1 MTRASVHQQLH
12 GYRKGHQILSTSLA
26 LDGGDQDTVDRL
38 SDLAGRL
45 RPGQVFEPY
54 LTTYPLPSGTHYVVA
69 RTFQDLQAPRSGCVL
84 TRSVLV
90 PMPAWL
96 GLRTLVG
103 VLEVLVPVEPGE
115 QVGTLEVT
123 VSRGSV
129 APAEVRDGR
138 IDELVQALFLEEERP
153 VVVFDAPEAEL
164 IANRLLMALWPT
176 LRRRFSVCTL
186 ALGPRRLGERDF
198 DLVFAPAGARSRFAG
213 DEYRRIGA
221 RGSGG
226 GGQVHRWAGPT
237 AVEIFRSEEPGL
249 AAKDALGLLEGDDRG
264 DRAAVRMVLLWHELA
279 SRAATK
285 PTAVLGML
293 DILNSRGGPRAA
305 VWRGLLDIVM
315 GAADLAADGLSPS
328 ESWEFL
334 LALDGKVGWETA
346 PARLAEKVEDAA
358 RAVACRSPEETLG
371 AVQTQG
377 IGADRSAALGRG
389 FADGIAASAAFGG
402 LTGRL
407 DGLEPDLLLRLVDQ
421 SDCLKEAMVT
431 EIGRSPEVWTGT
443 VERVLRGE
451 DAPARRRVRRSIVGS
466 VDERVDGRS
475 LARLLAGAEGSELA
489 GFAVEAG
496 RAGRLGPT
504 ALAEA
509 LAKAAK
515 TTGSRTAVR
524 DAVVQR
530 VPGEA
535 AEWFLLQL
543 LAVAKG
549 DVNWLLDVV
558 GGGRAGRL
566 LTVLLGAAEDA
577 AVRSVMSDS
586 RLAGGV
592 LSALREAMPSSAREI
607 GRILVLDV
615 VEADAALGVAFE
627 VAETLAD
634 DEGRTLGAW
643 IVGKALSAAAPDDA
657 RVGRAVAEYG
667 TTLTVEELVGA
678 ATAARV
684 PRCRVGANLVVLD
697 GAPVRIRDG
706 VVGAVDLL
714 SQRLVQRWPENLGAD
729 AYGAWARLLSSAAEA
744 RAEVRVGAAGTAL
757 GFALRKVSYPVSEL
771 VVASFPTVYVDIA
784 QLKALGEP
792 GGDLR
797 SLSSYFWL
805 SWKKPKEGRGELIDA
820 MVGAFLRSSWP
831 PANLVLA
838 AMGAGIESRVV
849 KRVRRRLLGRRYI
862 ERVHRDAGRLEE
874 ELRRRVR
881 ACLAERS

>member
-12 GYRKGHQILSTSLA
+12 GYRKGHQLLSTSLS
-26 LDGGDQDTVDRL
+26 LDVGDQDAVDRL

-45 RPGQVFEPY
+45 RPSQVFEPY
-54 LTTYPLPSGTHYVVA
+54 LTTYPLPSGSHYVVA
-69 RTFQDLQAPRSGCVL
+69 RTFQDLQAPRSGCVI

-90 PMPAWL
+90 PMPEWL
-96 GLRTLVG
+96 GLRTLDR
-103 VLEVLVPVEPGE
+103 VLEALVAVEPGE
-115 QVGTLEVT
+115 QVGALEVT
-123 VSRGSV
+123 VSEGGVS
-129 APAEVRDGR
+129 PAEVRDGR

-164 IANRLLMALWPT
+164 IANRLLMALWPA
-176 LRRRFSVCTL
+176 LRRRFSICTL
-186 ALGPRRLGERDF
+186 ALGPRRLGDRDF
-198 DLVFAPAGARSRFAG
+198 DLVFAPAGTSSRFAR

-226 GGQVHRWAGPT
+226 AGQVHRWAGTT
-237 AVEIFRSEEPGL
+237 AAEIFRSEEPGL

-279 SRAATK
+279 SRAETT

-293 DILNSRGGPRAA
+293 DILNSRGGAQA
-305 VWRGLLDIVM
+305 KVWRGLLDIVM
-315 GAADLAADGLSPS
+315 GAVELAADRLSPS

-334 LALDGKVGWETA
+334 LALDGKVGWDAA
-346 PARLAEKVEDAA
+346 PKGLAEKVENTA
-358 RAVACRSPEETLG
+358 RGVARRSPEETLA
-371 AVQTQG
+371 AVQVQG

-407 DGLEPDLLLRLVDQ
+407 HGLEPDLLLRLVDL
-421 SDCLKEAMVT
+421 SDCLREAMVK

-443 VERVLRGE
+443 VERALRGE
-451 DAPARRRVRRSIVGS
+451 DAHARRRVRRSIVGS

-489 GFAVEAG
+489 GLAVEAG

-509 LAKAAK
+509 LAEAAK
-515 TTGSRTAVR
+515 RTGIRAAVR
-524 DAVVQR
+524 DVVVQR

-535 AEWFLLQL
+535 ADGFLLRL
-543 LAVAKG
+543 LAVAEG

-558 GGGRAGRL
+558 GGGRAARL

-586 RLAGGV
+586 RLAGRV
-592 LSALREAMPSSAREI
+592 LSAVREAMPSSAREI
-607 GRILVLDV
+607 GRILVLDA
-615 VEADAALGVAFE
+615 VEADAALGIALE
-627 VAETLAD
+627 VAETLAG
-634 DEGRTLGAW
+634 DEGRTLGVW

-684 PRCRVGANLVVLD
+684 PRRRVGANLVVLD
-697 GAPVRIRDG
+697 GAPARVRAG

-714 SQRLVQRWPENLGAD
+714 SRRLVQRRPENLGVD
-729 AYGAWARLLSSAAEA
+729 AYGAWARLLRSAAEGC
-744 RAEVRVGAAGTAL
+744 AEVRVGAAGTAL
-757 GFALRKVSYPVSEL
+757 GFALRRVSYPVSEL
-771 VVASFPTVYVDIA
+771 VVASFPTVYAEIVK
-784 QLKALGEP
+784 LKALADAGS
-792 GGDLR
+792 DVR
-797 SLSSYFWL
+797 ALSSYFWL
-805 SWKKPKEGRGELIDA
+805 SWKKPKEGRGDLIDA
-820 MVGAFLRSSWP
+820 LVSAFLRSSWP
-831 PANLVLA
+831 PADLMVA
-838 AMGAGIESRVV
+838 AIGARIESRVV
-849 KRVRRRLLGRRYI
+849 KRVLRRLLGRRYV
-862 ERVHRDAGRLEE
+862 ESMHSDAGRLEE

-881 ACLAERS
+881 GCLDEGT